1 MSIDIDK
8 NSEPEK
14 YDQKKIQD
22 SRISFNNM
30 IQSYLESNP
39 VLKDNG
45 MAKELEIRF
54 GSNRKLAK
62 NISKID
68 YDNVVKTLY
77 SCGFTPDVV
86 DGNQI
91 LRIRNEFIDK
101 NTGTTKL
108 SNIRAEIIGSQ
119 LIKQY
124 CKTNSIQSLI
134 DSPYLIPNQ
143 IIFTKK
149 MTALNKNGEPIKP
162 VDIKEFNFRASFQTE
177 QTFVVNSG
185 LSKQIIKNWNDSKKI
200 FRCINRVRFSHP
212 DFPLFVDLSIV
223 KSSRTKN
230 YVQVPEYTVQ
240 DANLFNNSETYEIE
254 IEIDNTD
261 NRTAY
266 YNTEYTD
273 SIISS
278 IKKAIRI
285 ILSGLQNTKFPISY
299 FEIQD
304 IKQQYLKLLFG
315 KDFEIPHKISGYH
328 FIGPSSLT
336 LQHQNLIDNPDNKDI
351 TSILHNFTVTD
362 KADGDRML
370 LFINS
375 SGKIYLIDKNLNI
388 IFTGVIT
395 KQKKIFNS
403 ILDGEF
409 IKFDKNGNL
418 LNLYAAFDIY
428 FVNGKDVR
436 SLPLTFSDNDDVNDD
451 ELIENKKTRLNYL
464 NTVVDMVDILSVLN
478 SDSKQKKPT
487 HFKIQSKVFYST
499 ASGSIFQACSTILS
513 NTKDSLFDY
522 NTDGLIFTPSDFPVG
537 GDSLDK
543 PGPLSKHT
551 WSKSFK
557 WKPPE
562 FNTIDFLVTVKKDD
576 THKDDIHHVFNDGI
590 SLTQGNNVSQY
601 KTLIL
606 RCGFDEKKHGYMNPY
621 QNIISDEL
629 PSSNIINDD
638 ENSYKPVP
646 FVPNNPYDENAYL
659 CNVML
664 HNKGD
669 QTYMITE
676 ENEYFEENMIVEFS
690 YDKTKPGNWKWIPL
704 RVRYDKTS
712 ELRSG
717 IKNYGNPFYVANS
730 NWHTI
735 HFPITENM
743 LSTGE
748 NISDYDSHSDVYYN
762 HNANKT
768 ITRNLRNFH
777 NFLKKNLIKS
787 VSNRNDT
794 LIDYSVGKAGDL
806 HKWNNSRLS
815 FVYGIDIS
823 KDNIHNPLDGACAR
837 YLDAFKNNNKLPKV
851 LFSVGNSGS
860 SRLPRSIRSGDAFD
874 NDKDKQISKAL
885 FGDGPKDLQT
895 LGKGVYNNYGVALN
909 GFNIGSCQFS
919 MHYFFENKLS
929 FHNFLKNISD
939 TIKVDG
945 YFIGTCFDGKTVF
958 NNLVSKTIN
967 SGYVIM
973 QGDYKMFEIV
983 KLYSQTGFPDD
994 DNSLGYP
1001 INVYQESINQYF
1013 REYLVNFDYFV
1024 QIMEDYGFNLI
1035 SDDEASNI
1043 GMFKSSSLFSE
1054 YFDAVKN
1061 NSQLNQDYFQQY
1073 KHDIH
1078 MSDSEKNISFL
1089 NRFFIFKKN
1098 RNVDTNKLFK
1108 IFVNQSNLS
1117 DNTTIPDNNSNN
1129 NDNNDNSNDNDDNI
1143 PIKPK
1148 VRKLKKNKILIQS

>member
-1 MSIDIDK
+1 MSINIDK
-8 NSEPEK
+8 KTEPEEYNEK
-14 YDQKKIQD
+14 AIQN
-22 SRISFNNM
+22 SRIAFNKM

-45 MAKELEIRF
+45 LDKELEIRF
-54 GSNRKLAK
+54 GSNRRLAK

-77 SCGFTPDVV
+77 SCGFKPDVV

-101 NTGTTKL
+101 NTGAIKL
-108 SNIRAEIIGSQ
+108 SNIRAEIIGSE

-134 DSPYLIPNQ
+134 DLPSVMPNQ

-149 MTALNKNGEPIKP
+149 MTAIKDGQPIKP

-212 DFPLFVDLSIV
+212 DYPLFVDLSIV

-230 YVQVPEYTVQ
+230 FVQVPEYTIQ
-240 DANLFNNSETYEIE
+240 DANVFNNSETYEIE
-254 IEIDNTD
+254 IEIDNKNEKTS
-261 NRTAY
+261 Y
-266 YNTEYTD
+266 YNAEYVSD
-273 SIISS
+273 IVSS
-278 IKKAIRI
+278 IKKVIRI
-285 ILSGLQNTKFPISY
+285 VLSGLQNTKFPISY
-299 FEIQD
+299 FEIQNT
-304 IKQQYLKLLFG
+304 KESYLKLLFG
-315 KDFEIPHKISGYH
+315 KDFEIPKKISGYH

-336 LQHQNLIDNPDNKDI
+336 LQNENLILHEDNNNIPN
-351 TSILHNFTVTD
+351 ILQNFTVTD
-362 KADGDRML
+362 KADGERML
-370 LFINS
+370 LYINS
-375 SGKIYLIDKNLNI
+375 TGKLYLIDKNLNI

-395 KQKKIFNS
+395 KQNKIFNT

-409 IKFDKNGNL
+409 IKYDKKSDI

-428 FVNGKDVR
+428 FVNSKDVR
-436 SLPLTFSDNDDVNDD
+436 NLPLTYSDSDDLNDD
-451 ELIENKKTRLNYL
+451 ELVENKKTRLNYL
-464 NTVVDMVDILSVLN
+464 NTVVDMIDILSVLN
-478 SDSKQKKPT
+478 TNSKQKKPT
-487 HFKIQSKVFYST
+487 QLKVQCKTFYST

-513 NTKDSLFDY
+513 NSKDSLFDY
-522 NTDGLIFTPSDFPVG
+522 NTDGLIFTPSDYPVG
-537 GDSLDK
+537 GDALDK

-551 WSKSFK
+551 WSRSFK

-562 FNTIDFLVTVKKDD
+562 FNTIDFLVTVKKDE
-576 THKDDIHHVFNDGI
+576 TGKDEIHHIFNDGT
-590 SLTQGNNVSQY
+590 SLSQQNNVSQY

-606 RCGFDEKKHGYMNPY
+606 RCGYDEKKHGYMNPY
-621 QNIISDEL
+621 QNIISDDL
-629 PSSNIINDD
+629 PVSNIINDD

-659 CNVML
+659 CNIML

-669 QTYMITE
+669 KTYMITE
-676 ENEYFEENMIVEFS
+676 ENEYFEEDMIVEFY
-690 YDKTKPGNWKWIPL
+690 YDKSKSGNWKWVPL

-735 HFPITENM
+735 HFPITETM
-743 LSTGE
+743 LTTGE
-748 NISDYDSHSDVYYN
+748 NISDIHNNYDVYYN

-806 HKWNNSRLS
+806 HKWNNSKLS

-823 KDNIHNPLDGACAR
+823 KDNIHNPIDGACAR

-851 LFSVGNSGS
+851 IFSVGNSGS
-860 SRLPRSIRSGDAFD
+860 SRVPKSIRSGDAFD

-885 FGDGPKDLQT
+885 FGDGPKDLKL
-895 LGKGVYNNYGVALN
+895 LGKGVYNNYAIAVN

-929 FHNFLKNISD
+929 FHNFLKNLSD

-973 QGDYKMFEIV
+973 QDDYKMFEIV

-994 DNSLGYP
+994 ENSLGYP

-1043 GMFKSSSLFSE
+1043 GMFKPSSMFSE
-1054 YFDAVKN
+1054 YFDSVKYN
-1061 NSQLNQDYFQQY
+1061 TQLGNDYFQQY
-1073 KHDIH
+1073 KHNIN
-1078 MSDSEKNISFL
+1078 MSDSEKSISFL

-1108 IFVNQSNLS
+1108 IFVNQTSN
-1117 DNTTIPDNNSNN
+1117 TIEST
-1129 NDNNDNSNDNDDNI
+1129 NDTIQQQPESQ

-1148 VRKLKKNKILIQS
+1148 VKKLKKNKILIQS